1 MLSAHTL
8 KAQPRQRLGSRY
20 AQRDRSMG
28 RLPAVLYGHGQKPVA
43 ISLETREALRY
54 FHQGEKVFTIE
65 LPGETKGQTVILKDL
80 QFDYL
85 GTNVVHVDLARVDLD
100 EEITANVHINLV
112 GDPIGLKHAGAILT
126 HPITQIAIR
135 CTVRTLPDH
144 LDVEISHLDMNHEVK
159 AREVKLPSGMKLVSD
174 PDAVVA
180 AISEVKEEV
189 VVAEAAAVEGAPAEP
204 EVITAKKEVPAE
216 GAAPAPGEKGKPA
229 APAAEKS
236 DKKEKK

>member
-8 KAQPRQRLGSRY
+8 KAQRRERLGSRY
-20 AQRDRSMG
+20 ARRDRAKG
-28 RLPAVLYGHGQKPVA
+28 GLPAVLYGHGQQPVA
-43 ISLETREALRY
+43 ISLEAREALRY

-65 LPGETKGQTVILKDL
+65 LSGESKGQTVILKDL

-100 EEITANVHINLV
+100 EKIVANVHLNLV
-112 GDPIGLKHAGAILT
+112 GEAEGMKKAGAILT
-126 HPITQIAIR
+126 HPITQVSIH

-144 LDVEISHLDMNHEVK
+144 LDVDVSNLDMNQQIK
-159 AREVKLPSGMKLVSD
+159 ASEVKLPQGITLASD
-174 PDAVVA
+174 PDAIVA

-189 VVAEAAAVEGAPAEP
+189 VVAEAAAVEGAPAQP
-204 EVITAKKEVPAE
+204 EVITAKKEVEE
-216 GAAPAPGEKGKPA
+216 GAAADKGK
-229 APAAEKS
+229 APAAGG